1 MTRIIIHIDLDAF
14 FCAVEELFDPNLHG
28 TAFAVGGL
36 PDQRGVVS
44 SCSYTAR
51 KFGVHS
57 GMPMA
62 KALKICSNLKIIR
75 PKFKKYE
82 QYSKN
87 VIQLLSQYT
96 PLVEQIS
103 IDEAFLDVSDLLG
116 SSEALAHQIQQKVK
130 ELYKL
135 PSSLGVA
142 SNKLVAKIA
151 TDVGKSRS
159 KRTDYPYAITIVP
172 TGAEQDFLA
181 PLPVSALIGVGPK
194 TASKMDSMGIHTIG
208 DLAGRAERELTDLF
222 GKFGH
227 ELFLHSKGIDDRP
240 LVTSHK
246 VKSISTETTFPKDI
260 KDEKLLRSTLLDL
273 TQAVCKRLDIS
284 GLKGSTIRLK
294 LRWADFTTITR
305 QATFDSPTDQ
315 EALIYAKVCEL
326 FEMSWRTRERIRLLG
341 ISVSNLDTVPKQLS
355 LWDAINSAKEEKLSN
370 ALHNLEIRFGKKIIQ
385 RGIVNSTE
393 LTENKD

>member
-1 MTRIIIHIDLDAF
+1 
-14 FCAVEELFDPNLHG
+14 
-28 TAFAVGGL
+28 
-36 PDQRGVVS
+36 
-44 SCSYTAR
+44 
-51 KFGVHS
+51 
-57 GMPMA
+57 
-62 KALKICSNLKIIR
+62 
-75 PKFKKYE
+75 
-82 QYSKN
+82 
-87 VIQLLSQYT
+87 
-96 PLVEQIS
+96 
-103 IDEAFLDVSDLLG
+103 
-116 SSEALAHQIQQKVK
+116 
-130 ELYKL
+130 
-135 PSSLGVA
+135 
-142 SNKLVAKIA
+142 
-151 TDVGKSRS
+151 
-159 KRTDYPYAITIVP
+159 
-172 TGAEQDFLA
+172 
-181 PLPVSALIGVGPK
+181 
-194 TASKMDSMGIHTIG
+194 
-208 DLAGRAERELTDLF
+208 
-222 GKFGH
+222 
-227 ELFLHSKGIDDRP
+227 LFLHSKGIDDRP

-260 KDEKLLRSTLLDL
+260 KDEKILRSTLHDL